1 MPGRDDEILARIEER
16 RPDRFPAGRLGL
28 PDCFLLLEILLS
40 VHSPSSSIDLKQ
52 CEEYVSDHLDL
63 IHILRDAYASNSFS
77 SLINHPLISSLTN
90 KPQDADIEPGLLV
103 ASGSNGS
110 FQSAFTGDY
119 QGDGPQNL
127 IEVLNSYSR
136 SNHPLGMYNRS
147 ISIIQSSG
155 MGKSRLV
162 NESAKEVFTI
172 PANLR
177 EELPDGVKTYPP
189 PDEELRWYFE
199 SHEGKGDNLLQAD
212 KVVEAARKEIIG
224 ISEQVRVGT
233 QYHAVLPSTDPPR
246 EVSKSSGQVQL
257 HSILKASVSLE
268 KLFRNM
274 RRSAMEMLAVV
285 APGHS
290 SRNNVCFVYFDE
302 AHNLTKPPRVIE
314 GVRYRSPYHN
324 LGTVLAE
331 LSNLP
336 IFFIFL
342 STNTHLQQLAPPA
355 SHHPSARAFQ
365 GTYLIPPF
373 TELPFDVFTT
383 EMFARMKESKQLR
396 SLANA
401 CTTQVM
407 SSMGRPLWF
416 AHHTQWLNSPQ
427 SDQKLDH
434 VIEFAMQKL
443 TANMAPEHVSQSEVA
458 ALSIRIGITFESTT
472 HASRDMESRLVESHM
487 RVVYAIPQHR
497 EFMRTG
503 SSSEPVLAEAAAQ
516 YLKDRANGGIALS
529 GPRILSENCQK
540 GFIARG
546 ERGELCGRLLMT
558 AAHDLA
564 LSDALGGIPRVLND
578 SEVIFHRP
586 VPVLTFLRALFAD
599 RHHVTILEATPAT
612 DDTGEK
618 LQDAFKEAYVS
629 FSHFVQA
636 GDSAMLGAKSLRT
649 ALFRGMAIQAKD
661 NQVSIDAVIPIYMGL
676 ITSSITTKTTSN
688 RKHALPCTVNRSIT
702 VPDFEQPVI
711 SIVFELGEELPNLPE
726 AELTQL
732 VQPGHWE
739 LRKTRSSTSKPGPR
753 QDDRHYSFVARGC
766 SPDTYKAIPQDAKTC
781 YDIILAS
788 GGLKDDFPRA
798 SHEASWSA
806 VRSLRPNYTAE
817 VCWDEWDE
825 WDEWDR
831 MDSEKPSSSSTGLGT
846 KGGSK
851 ETTSH
856 DSGGGRQTNATGT
869 KSGQKSSGGS
879 KAKKR
884 KAWRMAD
891 CWMSSSF

>member
-1 MPGRDDEILARIEER
+1 MPGRDDEILRVEER
-16 RPDRFPAGRLGL
+16 RPDYFSSGRLSMA
-28 PDCFLLLEILLS
+28 DCTLLLEIVLS
-40 VHSPSSSIDLKQ
+40 VYSSSSSPDWKQ
-52 CEEYVSDHLDL
+52 CGDYIVDFDL
-63 IHILRDAYASNSFS
+63 ISPLKDAYASNSFS
-77 SLINHPLISSLTN
+77 NLINHRTSSMTGRSSSISSLID
-90 KPQDADIEPGLLV
+90 KPQDADTEPGLLV

-110 FQSAFTGDY
+110 FQSVFTGDY

-136 SNHPLGMYNRS
+136 SNHPPGMYNRS

-162 NESAKEVFTI
+162 KESAKEVFTI

-199 SHEGKGDNLLQAD
+199 SHEGKGDNLLQAEYAILLKHIFD
-212 KVVEAARKEIIG
+212 EAKSRIPTVAGDLKGSDLAEAWVDHLSIDESDKKVGKNRISFYSKVVEAAREGIIG
-224 ISEQVRVGT
+224 ISEQVRVET
-233 QYHAVLPSTDPPR
+233 QYHAVLPATDPPR
-246 EVSKSSGQVQL
+246 EVSKSLGQVQL
-257 HSILKASVSLE
+257 HSVLKA
-268 KLFRNM
+268 
-274 RRSAMEMLAVV
+274 
-285 APGHS
+285 
-290 SRNNVCFVYFDE
+290 NNACFVYFDE
-302 AHNLTKPPRVIE
+302 AHNLTKAPRVIE

-342 STNTHLQQLAPPA
+342 STNTHLQQLAPLA

-373 TELPFDVFTT
+373 TKLPFDIFTT
-383 EMFARMKESKQLR
+383 EMFAKMKESKQLR

-472 HASRDMESRLVESHM
+472 HASREMESRLVESHM

-564 LSDALGGIPRVLND
+564 L
-578 SEVIFHRP
+578 
-586 VPVLTFLRALFAD
+586 
-599 RHHVTILEATPAT
+599 HHVTILEATPAT

-661 NQVSIDAVIPIYMGL
+661 NQVSIDAF
-676 ITSSITTKTTSN
+676 KN

-711 SIVFELGEELPNLPE
+711 SIVFELGEELPNLSE

-753 QDDRHYSFVARGC
+753 QDDRHYLFVARGC

-788 GGLKDDFPRA
+788 GDLKDDFPRA
-798 SHEASWSA
+798 SHEASWLA
-806 VRSLRPNYTAE
+806 VQSLRPNYIAK
-817 VCWDEWDE
+817 VCWNGWV
-825 WDEWDR
+825 EWDR
-831 MDSEKPSSSSTGLGT
+831 MDSKEPSGSSIGLGT

-851 ETTSH
+851 ETSSP

-869 KSGQKSSGGS
+869 KSGQKSSGGR

-884 KAWRMAD
+884 KA
-891 CWMSSSF
+891 